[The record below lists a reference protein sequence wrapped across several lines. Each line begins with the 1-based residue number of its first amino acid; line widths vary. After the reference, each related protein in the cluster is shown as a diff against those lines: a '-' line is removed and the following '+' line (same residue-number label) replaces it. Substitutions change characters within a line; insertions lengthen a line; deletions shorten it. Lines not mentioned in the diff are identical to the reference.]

1 MSAYI
6 LLVEDNPD
14 DVELTKRAFA
24 KNNMTS
30 EVVVLYD
37 GVQACEFLFE
47 SDRGGRGYPQIILLD
62 LKLPKLTGLEVLERI
77 RCDERTHL
85 IPTVILTSS
94 KEDVDRSEGYRLG
107 ANSYVRKPVDFNE
120 FVDAVRQVGLYWLVL
135 NEPPPAT

>member
-1 MSAYI
+1 MDAYI

-30 EVVVLYD
+30 EVVVLHD

-62 LKLPKLTGLEVLERI
+62 LKLPKLTGLEVLARI
-77 RCDERTHL
+77 RADERTHL
-85 IPTVILTSS
+85 VPTIILTSS
-94 KEDVDRSEGYRLG
+94 TENVDRSEGYRLG
-107 ANSYVRKPVDFNE
+107 ANSYVRKPVDFND
-120 FVDAVRQVGLYWLVL
+120 FVEAVRQLGLYWLVL
-135 NEPPPAT
+135 NEPPPNA